1 MTRKKLVNAEAHGS
15 ISVDSR
21 SVWKQDLARSNASCF
36 ASSFPLVNAHAV
48 KTEGINDA
56 DWDKWEVP
64 GIAQIIN
71 HTHRL

>member
-1 MTRKKLVNAEAHGS
+1 MTRKKLANAEAHGS

-36 ASSFPLVNAHAV
+36 ASSLPLVNAHAV
-48 KTEGINDA
+48 RIDGINDA
-56 DWDKWEVP
+56 DRDKWEVSCV
-64 GIAQIIN
+64 AQTIS

>member
-1 MTRKKLVNAEAHGS
+1 MNAEAHGS

-56 DWDKWEVP
+56 DWDKREVP
-64 GIAQIIN
+64 GVAQIIN